1 MDLSGWMQTAP
12 VGEPRRLAWINA
24 EAATAPTPEDAA
36 SWLRLE
42 RCLGPQDATELLGEW
57 DVQGV
62 YCLTL
67 AGGRQAVSG
76 LEMWTPDMAEPQ
88 EREDMLAAVRVIR
101 TLPTD
106 VPAGRT
112 VPNFLSRDVTR
123 RWIEAQV
130 QTNLNKNGENA
141 GETAIQLPL
150 AGRAMLGL
158 APWTR
163 DLPRLYAQRWDGEEL
178 RGLLPYL
185 WFDGPGAE
193 RFRWR
198 YRTLLAELFQDGFL
212 TPAAE
217 WSQETGRLLAF
228 QAQHASTLLDQTLDG
243 WAPTMRLL
251 APAQTAAIH
260 DPGSTFASP
269 LVLKEA
275 VSVSHQFE
283 REPVLNEVFDG
294 REGRQNPLVDF
305 RGFAERSLTLGA
317 LRLAGPARPRNWR
330 AVGKRLAGASDIRE
344 TQPWWPGWLEVAAGI
359 ERLEGLLYPSRR
371 QVNVLVLSPSESVMA
386 VAQTPLPPNLSGFLA
401 KNKANERAEE
411 IELAYRNLLQALLNF
426 QIDFDLGDEE
436 LIERH
441 GLADA
446 NTFWIGQ
453 GGEYTIVVVPPAHS
467 WRRGTVRKLRKFARK
482 GGCVL
487 VARPIAPL
495 IDFEPAD
502 GFFEKMAD
510 EFANV
515 QLVERA
521 GREVCFQL
529 NRLDPR
535 AFSIRAQGQDTSPL
549 LVQHRK
555 TPSHELFLVNN
566 TSRGESVEARVQV
579 SAQGAVRVLDPWTP
593 QILLKDSEVERQSQS
608 FNFNFHAA
616 GATLFSVGGQADL
629 TEPLHQRRPHASS
642 REMLEETW
650 DFERLDPNLLP
661 LTECRAHVAGEA
673 YSANLG
679 RGARL
684 LPIEFIRAALAEE
697 LARKNAEG
705 DEAFEPIPV
714 SLAFEF
720 ESRVHPRRRNIRLIL
735 EPNPG
740 LQVRVNGE
748 AVAVEMA
755 GFPGSSENGDTH
767 TTGPDEEGILTRQ
780 DVDEY
785 GDEAFEETDET
796 GSQSDFS
803 NKSDTTGEDR
813 PWLPDPGFLSLDIG
827 SLLQQGPNTLEI
839 AFLVTEPFSAT
850 GETGPA
856 LEAPILAGDFGVTLD
871 EKGQGILTEEP
882 RTLRYGSWTEQG
894 YPYYAGR
901 MVYRQDF
908 LFEAE
913 HRKRYFLTLCPAWG
927 APGAK
932 GAAGAHIVARIGPH
946 KPATITF
953 APQRLEIT
961 RLARNDINTLE
972 IEIAST
978 FYNLYGPVHVVDR
991 LTRDPQAGP
1000 EIYDSLPANDRRLW
1014 NRVPQLVPF
1023 GLLGGA
1029 AIETYDPDAPPPPQP
1044 EKKSAK
1050 AASDAENPESGTE
1063 TTSESPTDSEDIR
1076 PDSDSSSVSLS
1087 EENRFEDEE
1096 ETNSEEESED
1106 EDEFDDEEEDE
1117 DEDEFDDEEEDEDE
1131 DDEEDEIDEEE
1142 QDPDSPE

>member
-24 EAATAPTPEDAA
+24 DAVESPTPEEAA

-42 RCLGPQDATELLGEW
+42 RCLGPQDATEQLGEW

-67 AGGRQAVSG
+67 AEGQAVSG
-76 LEMWTPDMAEPQ
+76 LETWTPDMAEPQ
-88 EREDMLAAVRVIR
+88 EREDMLVAVRVIR
-101 TLPTD
+101 TLPTNG
-106 VPAGRT
+106 PAGRT
-112 VPNFLSRDVTR
+112 ALNFLSRDVTR
-123 RWIEAQV
+123 RWIEEQIQPTV
-130 QTNLNKNGENA
+130 KQNGEA
-141 GETAIQLPL
+141 AAEAAILLPL
-150 AGRAMLGL
+150 AGRAASGL

-163 DLPRLYAQRWDGEEL
+163 DLPRLYTQRWDGEEL

-185 WFDGPGAE
+185 WFDGPGAG

-198 YRTLLAELFQDGFL
+198 YRTLMAELFQDGFL

-228 QAQHASTLLDQTLDG
+228 QATHASTLLDQTLDG
-243 WAPTMRLL
+243 WAPAMRLL
-251 APAQTAAIH
+251 APAQTAAVH
-260 DPGSTFASP
+260 DAGSTFASP

-317 LRLAGPARPRNWR
+317 LRLAGPDRPQTWR
-330 AVGKRLAGASDIRE
+330 AVGKRLAGASDIRN

-371 QVNVLVLSPSESVMA
+371 QVNVLVLSPSESLMA
-386 VAQTPLPPNLSGFLA
+386 VAQTPLPPNLSGVLG
-401 KNKANERAEE
+401 KNKINERAEE
-411 IELAYRNLLQALLNF
+411 IEQAYSNLLQALMNF
-426 QIDFDLGDEE
+426 QIDYDLGDEE
-436 LIERH
+436 LIEKH

-453 GGEYTIVVVPPAHS
+453 GGEYTILVVPPAHS
-467 WRRGTVRKLRKFARK
+467 WRRSTVRKIRKFARK

-502 GFFEKMAD
+502 DLFEKMAD

-515 QLVERA
+515 QIVERA

-535 AFSIRAQGQDTSPL
+535 AFSIRAQGQDTTPL

-566 TSRGESVEARVQV
+566 TSRSESVEARVQV
-579 SAQGAVRVLDPWTP
+579 SCEGAVRVLDPWTP
-593 QILLKDSEVERQSQS
+593 QILLKDSDADRNSQA

-616 GATLFSVGGQADL
+616 GATLFSVGGQSDL

-642 REMLEETW
+642 REMLDETW
-650 DFERLDPNLLP
+650 NFERLDPNVLP
-661 LTECRAHVAGEA
+661 LKECRAHVAGEA

-697 LARKNAEG
+697 LARKTAEQP
-705 DEAFEPIPV
+705 DTPFEPIPV

-748 AVAVEMA
+748 AVSFETL
-755 GFPGSSENGDTH
+755 NGDTQPVE
-767 TTGPDEEGILTRQ
+767 TDEEGILTSQ
-780 DVDEY
+780 DADEY
-785 GDEAFEETDET
+785 GDEDFEETVEAFGKQPQT
-796 GSQSDFS
+796 
-803 NKSDTTGEDR
+803 NESDTTGEDR
-813 PWLPDPGFLSLDIG
+813 PWLPAPGFLSLDIG
-827 SLLQQGPNTLEI
+827 PLLQQGPNTLEI
-839 AFLVTEPFSAT
+839 SFLATEPFSAT

-871 EKGQGILTEEP
+871 EKGQGSLTEEP
-882 RTLRYGSWTEQG
+882 RTLSYGSWTEQG

-908 LFEAE
+908 LFESE
-913 HRKRYFLTLCPAWG
+913 RHKRYFLTLCPAWG
-927 APGAK
+927 APGAR
-932 GAAGAHIVARIGPH
+932 GAAGAHIVARIGQH
-946 KPATITF
+946 KPATLTF

-978 FYNLYGPVHVVDR
+978 FYNLYGPVHVADR

-1000 EIYDSLPANDRRLW
+1000 EIYDALPANDRRLW

-1050 AASDAENPESGTE
+1050 ATSSDAETTTASEEDGTNMESEVGKAESEPTSSPEEDTTE
-1063 TTSESPTDSEDIR
+1063 EENSFDEGEESPE
-1076 PDSDSSSVSLS
+1076 
-1087 EENRFEDEE
+1087 EDEE
-1096 ETNSEEESED
+1096 EEFED
-1106 EDEFDDEEEDE
+1106 EEDEFDDE
-1117 DEDEFDDEEEDEDE
+1117 
-1131 DDEEDEIDEEE
+1131 DDEEDDLDEKPDEED
-1142 QDPDSPE
+1142 QDDR

>member
-1 MDLSGWMQTAP
+1 MDLSGWMQTTP
-12 VGEPRRLAWINA
+12 GGEPRRLAWINA
-24 EAATAPTPEDAA
+24 DTAEAATPEDAA

-42 RCLGPQDATELLGEW
+42 RCLGAQDATELLGEW

-67 AGGRQAVSG
+67 AGGQAVSG
-76 LEMWTPDMAEPQ
+76 LEMWTPDMAEPR
-88 EREDMLAAVRVIR
+88 EREDMLAAVRVVR
-101 TLPTD
+101 TLPSNT
-106 VPAGRT
+106 PAGR
-112 VPNFLSRDVTR
+112 PPLNFLSRDVTR

-130 QTNLNKNGENA
+130 QPNLNKNGENA

-212 TPAAE
+212 TPATE
-217 WSQETGRLLAF
+217 WSQETNRLLTF
-228 QAQHASTLLDQTLDG
+228 QAPHSTTLLDQALDG
-243 WAPTMRLL
+243 WAPAMRLL
-251 APAQTAAIH
+251 APAQTTAIH
-260 DPGSTFASP
+260 DPGSTFSSP
-269 LVLKEA
+269 LILKEA

-305 RGFAERSLTLGA
+305 REFAERSLTLGA
-317 LRLAGPARPRNWR
+317 LRLAGPDRPRSWR

-344 TQPWWPGWLEVAAGI
+344 TQPWWPGWLDVAAGI

-371 QVNVLVLSPSESVMA
+371 QVNVLVLSPSESILA
-386 VAQTPLPPNLSGFLA
+386 LAQTPLPPNLSGFLG
-401 KNKANERAEE
+401 KNKPNERVEE
-411 IELAYRNLLQALLNF
+411 IEQAYRNLLQALLNF
-426 QIDFDLGDEE
+426 QIDYDLGDED
-436 LIERH
+436 LIEKH

-467 WRRGTVRKLRKFARK
+467 WRRSTVKKLRKFARK

-487 VARPIAPL
+487 MARPIAPL

-515 QLVERA
+515 HLIERA

-566 TSRGESVEARVQV
+566 TSRSESLEARVQV
-579 SAQGAVRVLDPWTP
+579 SAPGAVRVLDPWVP
-593 QILLKDSEVERQSQS
+593 QILLKDSDVERQSQS

-629 TEPLHQRRPHASS
+629 TEPFHQRRPHTTS

-661 LTECRAHVAGEA
+661 LKECRAYVAGEA

-684 LPIEFIRAALAEE
+684 LPIEFIRAALTEE
-697 LARKNAEG
+697 LARKTTEG
-705 DEAFEPIPV
+705 DGAFEPIAV
-714 SLAFEF
+714 SLTFEF

-748 AVAVEMA
+748 AVAVEMT
-755 GFPGSSENGDTH
+755 GFPASSENRDTEPAG
-767 TTGPDEEGILTRQ
+767 TDEEGILTHQ
-780 DVDEY
+780 DVEEY
-785 GDEAFEETDET
+785 GEEDFEETGDNRD
-796 GSQSDFS
+796 QADRS
-803 NKSDTTGEDR
+803 NESDTSPEAR
-813 PWLPDPGFLSLDIG
+813 PWLPDPAFLSLDIG
-827 SLLQQGPNTLEI
+827 SLLQQGPNTVEI
-839 AFLVTEPFSAT
+839 AFLITEPFSAT

-913 HRKRYFLTLCPAWG
+913 HSKRYFLTLCPGWG
-927 APGAK
+927 APGAR
-932 GAAGAHIVARIGPH
+932 GAAGAHIVARIGRH
-946 KPATITF
+946 KPAPLTF

-1000 EIYDSLPANDRRLW
+1000 EIYDTLPANDRRLW

-1044 EKKSAK
+1044 EKKPAK
-1050 AASDAENPESGTE
+1050 IASDAENPESGAE
-1063 TTSESPTDSEDIR
+1063 TTSESSTNSEDIR

-1087 EENRFEDEE
+1087 DENRFEDEE
-1096 ETNSEEESED
+1096 ETDSEEESEE
-1106 EDEFDDEEEDE
+1106 EDEFDDEDEE
-1117 DEDEFDDEEEDEDE
+1117 DDEEEDE
-1131 DDEEDEIDEEE
+1131 DEEDEIDEEE
-1142 QDPDSPE
+1142 HDPDSPE

>member
-24 EAATAPTPEDAA
+24 DTAESPTPEDAA
-36 SWLRLE
+36 AWLRLE
-42 RCLGPQDATELLGEW
+42 RCLGVQDATELLGEW

-67 AGGRQAVSG
+67 AGGQMISG
-76 LEMWTPDMAEPQ
+76 LEMWTPDLAEPQ
-88 EREDMLAAVRVIR
+88 EREDMLVAVRVVR
-101 TLPTD
+101 TLPENT
-106 VPAGRT
+106 PTGRT
-112 VPNFLSRDVTR
+112 ARNFLSRDVTR
-123 RWIEAQV
+123 HWIEERV
-130 QTNLNKNGENA
+130 QPSLIQNGEAA
-141 GETAIQLPL
+141 GEAAILLPM
-150 AGRAMLGL
+150 AGRAAFGL

-185 WFDGPGAE
+185 WFDGPGVE

-212 TPAAE
+212 TPASE

-228 QAQHASTLLDQTLDG
+228 QAPHASTLLDQVLDG
-243 WAPTMRLL
+243 WAPAMRLL
-251 APAQTAAIH
+251 APAQTAAVH

-305 RGFAERSLTLGA
+305 RGFSERSLTLGA
-317 LRLAGPARPRNWR
+317 LRLAGPDRPKTWR
-330 AVGKRLAGASDIRE
+330 AVGKRLAGASDIRD
-344 TQPWWPGWLEVAAGI
+344 TQPWWPGWVEVAEGI

-371 QVNVLVLSPSESVMA
+371 QVNVLVLSPSESIMA
-386 VAQTPLPPNLSGFLA
+386 VAQTPLPPNLSGVLG
-401 KNKANERAEE
+401 KNKINERAEE
-411 IELAYRNLLQALLNF
+411 IEQAYRNLMQALLNF

-436 LIERH
+436 LIDKH

-467 WRRGTVRKLRKFARK
+467 WRRSTLRKLRKFARK

-515 QLVERA
+515 QIVERA

-535 AFSIRAQGQDTSPL
+535 AFSIRAQGQDTTPL
-549 LVQHRK
+549 LIQHRK

-566 TSRGESVEARVQV
+566 TSRSESVEARVQV
-579 SAQGAVRVLDPWTP
+579 TAEGAVRVLDPWTP
-593 QILLKDSEVERQSQS
+593 QILLKDSDVERHSQA
-608 FNFNFHAA
+608 FNFNFHAS

-650 DFERLDPNLLP
+650 DFERLDPNVLP
-661 LTECRAHVAGEA
+661 LKECRAHVAGEA

-684 LPIEFIRAALAEE
+684 LPIEFIRAALSEE
-697 LARKNAEG
+697 LTRKAAEG
-705 DEAFEPIPV
+705 DSAFEPIPV

-748 AVAVEMA
+748 VVSVEGMC
-755 GFPGSSENGDTH
+755 FPGSVENGDTQS
-767 TTGPDEEGILTRQ
+767 TETDDEGILTRQ
-780 DVDEY
+780 DADEY
-785 GDEAFEETDET
+785 GEDEFEETVPNSYESNRPNESDAT
-796 GSQSDFS
+796 G
-803 NKSDTTGEDR
+803 KDR

-827 SLLQQGPNTLEI
+827 SLLQQGANTLEI

-913 HRKRYFLTLCPAWG
+913 RHKRYFLTLCPAWG
-927 APGAK
+927 APGAL
-932 GAAGAHIVARIGPH
+932 GAAGAHIVARIGQH
-946 KPATITF
+946 KPATLTF

-978 FYNLYGPVHVVDR
+978 FYNLYGPVHVADR

-1000 EIYDSLPANDRRLW
+1000 EIYDTLPANDRRLW

-1029 AIETYDPDAPPPPQP
+1029 AIETYDPDVPPPPQP
-1044 EKKSAK
+1044 EKKSTK
-1050 AASDAENPESGTE
+1050 ATTEAETAGASESDLEAQTPAFNSEDDLPESGP
-1063 TTSESPTDSEDIR
+1063 S
-1076 PDSDSSSVSLS
+1076 SDSSP
-1087 EENRFEDEE
+1087 EEDP
-1096 ETNSEEESED
+1096 SEEEESFDSE
-1106 EDEFDDEEEDE
+1106 EEFDE
-1117 DEDEFDDEEEDEDE
+1117 E
-1131 DDEEDEIDEEE
+1131 DDEEDEFEEEEENEDDEDDEEKE
-1142 QDPDSPE
+1142 DSDED